1 MTGKW
6 AKRLVTCGLSILL
19 TLVILGNSYIGA
31 FKVEASSV
39 DDTLAD
45 TEQYSETTNED
56 VKEYDADENAGLY
69 EADKSNIDE
78 NAVLYNEDEDGDLS
92 YDGAVRLASGTG
104 DYLKLGVA
112 YHSQAEIKSKIASSG
127 VTLNDAISYNVSPS
141 YTKPYVIG
149 SFSEKSK
156 KTSIS
161 MLNLIRY
168 IAGLHDNV
176 VWDEEYG
183 QYAQAAALVNAANDT
198 MSHTPSR
205 PLGMDNEMY
214 KLGRTGAGSSNLG
227 SGYTSIND
235 ALVHGWM
242 HDGGNSNIRS
252 IGHRRWVL
260 NPAMSATGFGM
271 AGKYTAMYA
280 FDREGDGDET
290 LVAWPAQQ
298 MPLEFFDSDAPWS
311 LSVGESVTSSRVSV
325 KLVRQNDLKTWNFIW
340 NDGDVQ
346 SANSSSFINVNNSGY
361 GEPGCIIF
369 RPQGI
374 SYASGQQYEVTIS
387 GATDQDIRY
396 TVTFFTSGISDGSTV
411 VKANTQ
417 NQNNK
422 KSSINKNQKSKTRK
436 TAQIRKQKKVKKAKK
451 KNTKRATR
459 KKRRK
464 AL

>member
-1 MTGKW
+1 
-6 AKRLVTCGLSILL
+6 
-19 TLVILGNSYIGA
+19 
-31 FKVEASSV
+31 
-39 DDTLAD
+39 
-45 TEQYSETTNED
+45 
-56 VKEYDADENAGLY
+56 
-69 EADKSNIDE
+69 
-78 NAVLYNEDEDGDLS
+78 
-92 YDGAVRLASGTG
+92 
-104 DYLKLGVA
+104 
-112 YHSQAEIKSKIASSG
+112 
-127 VTLNDAISYNVSPS
+127 
-141 YTKPYVIG
+141 
-149 SFSEKSK
+149 
-156 KTSIS
+156 
-161 MLNLIRY
+161 
-168 IAGLHDNV
+168 
-176 VWDEEYG
+176 
-183 QYAQAAALVNAANDT
+183 
-198 MSHTPSR
+198 
-205 PLGMDNEMY
+205 
-214 KLGRTGAGSSNLG
+214 
-227 SGYTSIND
+227 
-235 ALVHGWM
+235 
-242 HDGGNSNIRS
+242 
-252 IGHRRWVL
+252 
-260 NPAMSATGFGM
+260 M

-298 MPLEFFDSDAPWS
+298 MPLEIFDSDAPWS

-346 SANSSSFINVNNSGY
+346 SANSSSFINVNNSWY

-451 KNTKRATR
+451 KNTKGATR